1 MLVFFAIFCGNSASV
16 AAARAGKSVVQFLW
30 LRRAA
35 PGILGLFAENQ
46 WKCLSLNNLRASPRF
61 RRQNPVKPSQTQ
73 SNRVKVGQTRPIQ
86 CGIMPRKNT
95 RNAMTSTYE
104 VFLCGLCVLLWPSH
118 LWLRPAALRR
128 GGTGDSPVVSGDS
141 PETSLRAGRA
151 ARRHR
156 QVACATAG
164 DFAPL
169 R

>member
-73 SNRVKVGQTRPIQ
+73 SNHFFGL
-86 CGIMPRKNT
+86 T
-95 RNAMTSTYE
+95 RNKHGPIVSQPTTRYE
-104 VFLCGLCVLLWPSH
+104 NHRRRPLGSPLGNVFLPRRRRRSRAAAAAFHGLELVVH
-118 LWLRPAALRR
+118 A
-128 GGTGDSPVVSGDS
+128 GGSG
-141 PETSLRAGRA
+141 GRA
-151 ARRHR
+151 ES
-156 QVACATAG
+156 G
-164 DFAPL
+164 L
-169 R
+169 G